1 MATEKIQGYEFA
13 INMDD
18 GGMTR
23 TLREIKNEAKLL
35 KSGMQANFAEIRSGE
50 GISQPVINDNYGRLK

>member
-23 TLREIKNEAKLL
+23 TLREIKNEAKLNFL
-35 KSGMQANFAEIRSGE
+35 QSGI
-50 GISQPVINDNYGRLK
+50 DLGRRFFCRAAAACRLSNNCF